1 MNIFSPY
8 EAAKR
13 LGIESKSLVDTSERY
28 MEFLSHLKQM
38 DTDYETQ
45 VVSNFEKEY

>member
-13 LGIESKSLVDTSERY
+13 LGIESKSLVETSERY
-28 MEFLSHLKQM
+28 MEFLCRLKQM
-38 DTDYETQ
+38 DTEYESKI
-45 VVSNFEKEY
+45 VESFEKEY